1 MIAPDSHPV
10 RTPLG
15 HLITMCGDRR
25 GKHMART
32 NDTLSRLL
40 VEPELDPCYPS
51 PFVTAQIAR
60 WAPFGLPELIEQALT
75 RA

>member
-25 GKHMART
+25 GKHMA
-32 NDTLSRLL
+32 
-40 VEPELDPCYPS
+40 
-51 PFVTAQIAR
+51 
-60 WAPFGLPELIEQALT
+60 LT
-75 RA
+75 RYAIRWGRPPKMEHSQL